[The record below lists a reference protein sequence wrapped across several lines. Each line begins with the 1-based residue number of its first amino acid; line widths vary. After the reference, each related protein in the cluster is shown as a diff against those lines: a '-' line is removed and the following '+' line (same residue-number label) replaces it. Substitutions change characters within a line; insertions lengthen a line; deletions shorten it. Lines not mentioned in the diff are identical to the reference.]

1 MHGSINIE
9 SYCGLL
15 KSGKTLLYPTD
26 TIWGLGCD
34 ATNDQAVEKIY
45 SIKQRAYTKPL
56 IALVADTAMLAKYVD
71 KLPAHIDEILKSD
84 LATTIIYPKGKGL
97 AKGVISNNGSVALRI
112 PRSCFAL
119 ELIKAFGKPIVST
132 SANISDWPI
141 PKSYSD
147 IHPSILEQV
156 DEVVPLDK
164 EKVAQLPSRILQLL
178 PDGTFITLR

>member
-1 MHGSINIE
+1 
-9 SYCGLL
+9 
-15 KSGKTLLYPTD
+15 
-26 TIWGLGCD
+26 
-34 ATNDQAVEKIY
+34 
-45 SIKQRAYTKPL
+45 
-56 IALVADTAMLAKYVD
+56 VD

-97 AKGVISNNGSVALRI
+97 AKGVISTNGSVALRI
-112 PRSCFAL
+112 PRACFAL
-119 ELIKAFGKPIVST
+119 ELINAFGKPIVST